1 MIDDLFELSQ
11 IDAGSLEL
19 HAEPA
24 NLADLVS
31 DSLEALT
38 AQARQRQVILRGE
51 VDPALAA
58 VMVDCQRM
66 QRVLYNLLQN
76 AIRHTPA
83 DGTVVIRAIDAGPEL
98 HIMVRDTDEGI
109 EPEDLPRIFDR
120 FHRGS
125 NKART
130 RGDGGSGLGL
140 SISKGIIEL
149 HGGRIWAHS
158 VLGEG
163 ATFTFALPKVVE
175 ASRPQ

>member
-38 AQARQRQVILRGE
+38 AQARQRQVILRGK

-76 AIRHTPA
+76 AVRHTPA

-98 HIMVRDTDEGI
+98 HIMVGI
-109 EPEDLPRIFDR
+109 RVRVSSPKTFP
-120 FHRGS
+120 GS
-125 NKART
+125 STASTAAATRLARAGT
-130 RGDGGSGLGL
+130 VVVG
-140 SISKGIIEL
+140 
-149 HGGRIWAHS
+149 WA
-158 VLGEG
+158 
-163 ATFTFALPKVVE
+163 
-175 ASRPQ
+175 